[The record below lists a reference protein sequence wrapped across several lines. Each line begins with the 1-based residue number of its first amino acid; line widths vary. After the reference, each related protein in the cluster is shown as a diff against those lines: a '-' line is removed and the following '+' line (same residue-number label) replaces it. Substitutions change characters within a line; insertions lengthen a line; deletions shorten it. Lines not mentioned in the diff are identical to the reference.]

1 MLSSNNFLMG
11 VRGFLKLK
19 STLCAIF
26 RKMIFFF
33 SKSTQ
38 SKTDKGKDGLF
49 FKKKLTLTIEQNYC
63 RNYVNL

>member
-26 RKMIFFF
+26 RKMIFF
-33 SKSTQ
+33 SLKVRKARPT
-38 SKTDKGKDGLF
+38 KVKMAF
-49 FKKKLTLTIEQNYC
+49 FLKKN
-63 RNYVNL
+63 